1 MVCNKTH
8 TYSIISTVHASC
20 VTAILNLSWKHS
32 TRFIA
37 AAFFFNRSN
46 VSLMLQMYKR
56 RWIVRLGLVYVY
68 NICTLNMYFYNVTY
82 IYSLLVSLLHNRTF
96 AWWCINYSAFILLW
110 ILFLKRLHL
119 LPTQIIILATLWD
132 IWLACKNT
140 RPTSKASLMS
150 RIYFPR

>member
-110 ILFLKRLHL
+110 ILFLKRSLSQAI
-119 LPTQIIILATLWD
+119 TSVADANYYT
-132 IWLACKNT
+132 CNVVRYMT
-140 RPTSKASLMS
+140 RMQKYSSNV
-150 RIYFPR
+150 